1 MTVMFL
7 FLLEEEDCQLNK
19 GTERVRGGSES
30 PLTHVHTHTHA
41 HAPTQLRS
49 MEIPLFHEQFT
60 VHSGMSLYGQ

>member
-30 PLTHVHTHTHA
+30 PLTHVHTHTHM
-41 HAPTQLRS
+41 HTHPRNCDQWKSLSS
-49 MEIPLFHEQFT
+49 MNNLQFT
-60 VHSGMSLYGQ
+60 VE